1 MNAIELDMRNRRNLL
16 IGVGTVA
23 VGAGAISSTGAFTQ
37 VEAERSVSV
46 QTAGDDSALIG
57 LVPGDENPQYVDDSG
72 DTIALEFDQLNLNA
86 TTKADDVFKI
96 VNNSDQ
102 KVEIDVD
109 IDDNG
114 LPSNLE
120 VSVAS
125 GLNGFAQVQE
135 GDPASGSNY
144 ALVRFDLE
152 HDKEGNAT
160 AASLGS
166 GEEVSVGVVFKD
178 RDQTLDVS
186 EVFKFELEIIADKV

>member
-1 MNAIELDMRNRRNLL
+1 MRNRRNLL

-23 VGAGAISSTGAFTQ
+23 VGAGAIGSTGAFTQ

-135 GDPASGSNY
+135 GDPSSGSNY